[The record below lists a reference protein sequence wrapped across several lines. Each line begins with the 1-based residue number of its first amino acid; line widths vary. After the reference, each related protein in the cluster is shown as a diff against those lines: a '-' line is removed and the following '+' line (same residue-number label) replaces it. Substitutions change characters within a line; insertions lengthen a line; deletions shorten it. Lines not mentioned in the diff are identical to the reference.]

1 MDLKQLED
9 AIRAAGTSPAETKT
23 EAEIWWAGLSKLAQE
38 TIEKTM
44 SLKCTFNVP
53 DAYKFYSENIK

>member
-1 MDLKQLED
+1 M
-9 AIRAAGTSPAETKT
+9 ETKT
-23 EAEIWWAGLSKLAQE
+23 EAEIWWTGLSKLAQE

-44 SLKCTFNVP
+44 SLKCKFNVP

>member
-1 MDLKQLED
+1 M
-9 AIRAAGTSPAETKT
+9 ETKT
-23 EAEIWWAGLSKLAQE
+23 EAEIWWTGLSKLAQE

-44 SLKCTFNVP
+44 SCKFNVP